1 MLPTSEK
8 KRKILLVAFLAFTLL
23 TTSLS
28 VYFYQIFFSKNILV
42 GKEDSEIFIYKDTDF
57 DQLVQQLKLAQY
69 VNDVM
74 SFAFVAR
81 YMKYK
86 DRVKAGRYILRANM
100 SNVEAIRVL
109 RGSQVPVTLTFNT
122 VRTKAD
128 LAGKVCRYLPMDS
141 VKFLKMLGDASLAK
155 KYNLDTTT
163 IMTMFLPNTY
173 EIYWTATEEEVFERM
188 YKEHQKFWTKERK
201 DKAQKLNFTPVQV
214 SVLASIVEA
223 ESKAAKEQPTVA
235 GVYINRLN
243 TNMLLQADPTVVF
256 AVGDFSLKRVLNSHL
271 QIDSPYNTYKYT
283 GLPPG
288 PINLPSIQAIDA
300 VLNYDKH
307 NYLFFCAKED
317 FSGYHNFAVTL
328 KEHNENANR
337 YRRALD
343 KMNIKK

>member
-8 KRKILLVAFLAFTLL
+8 KRKVLLIAFLAFTLL
-23 TTSLS
+23 TTSFS

-42 GKEDSEIFIYKDTDF
+42 GKEDAEIFIYPDTDF
-57 DQLVQQLKLAQY
+57 DQLVQQLKAAQCL
-69 VNDVM
+69 NDVM

-81 YMKYK
+81 YMKYRE
-86 DRVKAGRYILRANM
+86 RVKAGRYILRGNM
-100 SNVEAIRVL
+100 SNVEAIRTL
-109 RGSQVPVTLTFNT
+109 RGPQQPVTLTFNS

-128 LAGKVCRYLPMDS
+128 LAGKICRSFPMDS
-141 VKFLKMLGDASLAK
+141 VKFLKLLSNTSLAK

-173 EIYWTATEEEVFERM
+173 EVYWTITEEEVFERM
-188 YKEHQKFWTKERK
+188 SKEYQKFWTKARK
-201 DKAQKLNFTPVQV
+201 DKAQQINLTPSQV

-223 ESKAAKEQPTVA
+223 ESKVAKEQPTIA

-243 TNMLLQADPTVVF
+243 SNTPLQADPTVVF

-271 QIDSPYNTYKYT
+271 QVDSPYNTYKYS

-288 PINLPSIQAIDA
+288 PINLPSIQTIDA
-300 VLNYDKH
+300 VLNYEKH
-307 NYLFFCAKED
+307 KYLFFCAKED
-317 FSGYHNFAVTL
+317 FSGSHNFAVTL
-328 KEHNENANR
+328 SEHNENANR